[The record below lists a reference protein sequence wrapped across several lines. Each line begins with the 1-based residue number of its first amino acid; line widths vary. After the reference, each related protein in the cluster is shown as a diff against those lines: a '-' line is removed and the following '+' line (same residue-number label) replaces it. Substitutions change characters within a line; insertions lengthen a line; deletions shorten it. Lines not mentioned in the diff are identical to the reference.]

1 MAKTK
6 SPAQRT
12 CIGCREVKPKKHLIR
27 IVRTPER
34 DIIVDPTGKANGRGA
49 YVCPSRACLTAA
61 TKSGRLAKALDTEI
75 AKETLE
81 RIIDDVQ
88 VLLGDKGT
96 K

>member
-1 MAKTK
+1 
-6 SPAQRT
+6 
-12 CIGCREVKPKKHLIR
+12 LIR

-49 YVCPSRACLTAA
+49 YVCPGRDCLKAA
-61 TKSGRLAKALDTEI
+61 TKSGRLGKALDTDI

-81 RIIDDVQ
+81 CIIDDVQ
-88 VLLGDKGT
+88 ALLGEKGT